1 MYSVVY
7 LQKAID
13 DLDELHRY
21 ISQDNEQAANKM
33 VNKILSTIN
42 DLTLFPFTGSSV
54 NDRITVKGDYRMSVV
69 KPYLVFY
76 RVISKDI
83 IIYRVLHGRRYHD
96 ALLD

>member
-1 MYSVVY
+1 MYNIVY

-21 ISQDNEQAANKM
+21 IAQDNEQAANKM
-33 VNKILSTIN
+33 VSKILSAIN
-42 DLTLFPFTGSSV
+42 GLILFPFTGSCV

-76 RVISKDI
+76 RVIAKDI
-83 IIYRVLHGRRYHD
+83 VIYRVLHGRRYHD